1 MTKLLNRPATA
12 AMVTLFGVCAS
23 TGAAI
28 AQDVPAD
35 GAALF
40 GIADRQEIRDIL
52 TNADLQDDP
61 AVQAKIAQLRDRL
74 AANALSASE
83 AEDLYLD
90 ITTSK
95 GPRP

>member
-1 MTKLLNRPATA
+1 MTNLLTRTAVA
-12 AMVTLFGVCAS
+12 AMMAVCGVAGS
-23 TGAAI
+23 TVAAK